1 MRHMMMKHSLLSI
14 IILAFYFVCT
24 NHVLADFNHYQV
36 HIISAVPDKPTT
48 LSIHCQSKDND
59 LGFQNLSN
67 GQDFHWHFRMN
78 FFETTLFFCRFQWN
92 SKDTSF
98 VVFNSELARYCDASE
113 EPYLCVWVVKPDGF
127 YLGGG
132 DSNGTLLNTW

>member
-67 GQDFHWHFRMN
+67 GQAFHWHFRMN

-98 VVFNSELARYCDASE
+98 VVFNSELASSCDASE

-127 YLGGG
+127 YLGGVIDKLSKDDG
-132 DSNGTLLNTW
+132 